1 MAEYI
6 KNCSL
11 YKNPGSRDIFGKLT
25 EMRKCVAI
33 RKKHEAKSSRKL
45 IEFGRVR
52 FAKAVD

>member
-6 KNCSL
+6 KNYSL
-11 YKNPGSRDIFGKLT
+11 YKNPGSRAIFGKLT
-25 EMRKCVAI
+25 KMRKCVAI
-33 RKKHEAKSSRKL
+33 RKKRQAKSSRKL